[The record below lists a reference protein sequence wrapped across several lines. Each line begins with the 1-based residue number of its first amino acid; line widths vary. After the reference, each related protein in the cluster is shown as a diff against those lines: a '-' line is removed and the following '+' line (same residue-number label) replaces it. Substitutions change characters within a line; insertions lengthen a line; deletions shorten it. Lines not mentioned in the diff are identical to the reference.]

1 MSKPLLGIVLLAGLA
16 AAKRPDLERMMKTSE
31 AAWNRGDLESF
42 VLDYDDTPETT
53 FIGKTVTR
61 GSRQAILDRYR
72 RGYPTREK
80 MGTLTYSEMTVRML
94 SPEIA
99 LMTGKF
105 ELKRSAEGGGDS
117 TGRFTLVWNE
127 PPPDGKL
134 STITELA
141 ADASSRSGL

>member
-1 MSKPLLGIVLLAGLA
+1 MSKTLLGIVLFAGLA
-16 AAKRPDLERMMKTSE
+16 AAQAPDLERMMKTSE

-42 VLDYDDTPETT
+42 VLDYDDSPETT
-53 FIGKTVTR
+53 FIGKTVTK

-72 RGYPTREK
+72 RGYSTREK

-105 ELKRSAEGGGDS
+105 DLKRTAEGGGDS
-117 TGRFTLVWNE
+117 TGRFTLVWKRTAQGWKIIH
-127 PPPDGKL
+127 DH
-134 STITELA
+134 
-141 ADASSRSGL
+141 SS